1 MQKRSPLSGIII
13 LDLTRVLAG
22 PYCTMVLSD
31 LGARVIKVENPTTGD
46 DAREIGPFI
55 KNKSAYF
62 MSLNHGK
69 ESIALDLKKKEDR
82 NTFEK
87 LLRISDVLVEN
98 FKPQTLKKLNYGWKD
113 LHKKY
118 PKLIYATISGFGHSG
133 PYRNRPSYDLIAQAM
148 GGIMS
153 LTGHPKN
160 PPARA
165 GASIGDIA
173 AGLFAAIG
181 ICSALYKR
189 KGKKSGVHID
199 IGMMDCQLALLE
211 NAISR
216 YSATLQ
222 IPDPIGARHPTITPF
237 DAFKSK
243 DKYLVI
249 AAGNNKLFKKFCLA
263 IKRGD
268 LLDSSLFTNN
278 EKRTKNIKI
287 LYKEINKEIR
297 KKISKEW
304 LRIFFKSGVPCAPI
318 NNIKE
323 LFSDPQIKKRNMIV
337 QMSDPQVGK
346 LKIAGNPIKIT
357 GLNDPKNRK
366 ASPRLDQSRKK
377 ILKELNLA

>member
-287 LYKEINKEIR
+287 LY
-297 KKISKEW
+297 
-304 LRIFFKSGVPCAPI
+304 
-318 NNIKE
+318 
-323 LFSDPQIKKRNMIV
+323 
-337 QMSDPQVGK
+337 
-346 LKIAGNPIKIT
+346 
-357 GLNDPKNRK
+357 
-366 ASPRLDQSRKK
+366 
-377 ILKELNLA
+377 

>member
-222 IPDPIGARHPTITPF
+222 IPDPIGARHPAITPF

-243 DKYLVI
+243 D
-249 AAGNNKLFKKFCLA
+249 
-263 IKRGD
+263 
-268 LLDSSLFTNN
+268 LLDIKAWQYDIVCNGVELSSGAIRNHIPEIMYKAFEVAGYSKKDVDSQFAGLINAFKYGAPPHGGCSNPPRIRDLCP
-278 EKRTKNIKI
+278 RTHQ
-287 LYKEINKEIR
+287 LAWCALH
-297 KKISKEW
+297 SL
-304 LRIFFKSGVPCAPI
+304 LRGPVY
-318 NNIKE
+318 
-323 LFSDPQIKKRNMIV
+323 
-337 QMSDPQVGK
+337 
-346 LKIAGNPIKIT
+346 
-357 GLNDPKNRK
+357 
-366 ASPRLDQSRKK
+366 
-377 ILKELNLA
+377 